1 MVFVIDRLV
10 KLLGVTG
17 DIVIE
22 PVEEEGARARFS
34 HGRRHSDPLST
45 PKSRP
50 KTPHFRPLAR
60 PQSPRPP
67 AVPSGQVH

>member
-22 PVEEEGARARFS
+22 PVEEEGARATVDS
-34 HGRRHSDPLST
+34 HMGGVTLT
-45 PKSRP
+45 PSAHRNPVP
-50 KTPHFRPLAR
+50 KHLIFA
-60 PQSPRPP
+60 
-67 AVPSGQVH
+67 H